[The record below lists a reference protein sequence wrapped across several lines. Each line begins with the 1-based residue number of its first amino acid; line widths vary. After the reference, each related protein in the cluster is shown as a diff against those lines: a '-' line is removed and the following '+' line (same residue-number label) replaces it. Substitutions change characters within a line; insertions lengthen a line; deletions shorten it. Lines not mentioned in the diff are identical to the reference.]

1 MCRMRETPCR
11 REPSTFVI
19 GRLIADEDLRVQ
31 FAVDPLGT
39 LAAWLNAGPE
49 LTGADTS
56 MP

>member
-1 MCRMRETPCR
+1 MRETPCR